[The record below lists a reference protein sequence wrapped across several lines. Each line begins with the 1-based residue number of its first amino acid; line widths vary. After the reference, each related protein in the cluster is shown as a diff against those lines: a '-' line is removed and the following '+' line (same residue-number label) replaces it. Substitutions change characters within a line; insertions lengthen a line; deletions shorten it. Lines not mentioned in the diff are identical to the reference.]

1 MRSWGG
7 QGASEGPILQE
18 EGNFKQG
25 EIVRDVKE
33 EMAVVTLMQP
43 EAQEA
48 NEQYR

>member
-7 QGASEGPILQE
+7 QGASKGAILQE
-18 EGNFKQG
+18 ERNLKQG
-25 EIVRDVKE
+25 EIVRKVKE
-33 EMAVVTLMQP
+33 VMAVVTLMQP